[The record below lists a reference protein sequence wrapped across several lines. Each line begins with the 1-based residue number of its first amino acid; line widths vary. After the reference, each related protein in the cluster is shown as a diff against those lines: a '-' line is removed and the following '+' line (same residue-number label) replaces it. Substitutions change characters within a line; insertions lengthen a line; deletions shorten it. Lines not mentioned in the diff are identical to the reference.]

1 MSPGTPAVRTVPLP
15 RVEIVEEGMREGMQI
30 EDAAIPVA
38 DRVEL
43 LNALSGTGLRQIVV
57 GSFVRADWVPQMALV
72 EQVIERM
79 RVVPGVRYTALALNA
94 KGVERRSRFVPP
106 LTVDTA
112 PRLEVHACDVF
123 VRRNTN
129 RSQADEIARWPEV
142 VQTAAAAGA
151 TEATVRVNAAFGSN
165 FVGDI
170 AIGEVLD
177 HMTAMIARWDTAGIP
192 VRTVWLGDPMGWNT
206 PLAVEALLTEI
217 QRRWPSIHRF
227 HLHLHDQRGAALV
240 SAYAAIR
247 AARPEDTVVLD
258 ASIGGVGGCP
268 YCGNGRATGMIATE
282 DLVDML
288 EEMGVDTGVDRDA
301 LIEAAVLAER
311 VFGHRLYGKTAL
323 AGRRPRGSMLYPP
336 DMPFV
341 ETLEEASHFRSG
353 PSVYAGQRV
362 PWREPIRSPQLEQAE
377 AVVRG

>member
-1 MSPGTPAVRTVPLP
+1 MIPSTPAIRPVALP

-30 EDAAIPVA
+30 EDAEIPVA
-38 DRVEL
+38 DRISL
-43 LNALSGTGLRQIVV
+43 LDALSSTGLGQIVV
-57 GSFVRADWVPQMALV
+57 GSFVRADWVPQMAVV
-72 EQVIERM
+72 EQVIEGM
-79 RVVPGVRYTALALNA
+79 RVEPGVRYTALALNA

-106 LTVDTA
+106 LTVDTV

-129 RSQADEIARWPEV
+129 RSQADEISRWPDIVRHAVES
-142 VQTAAAAGA
+142 GA
-151 TEATVRVNAAFGSN
+151 DAATVRVNAAFGSN

-170 AIGEVLD
+170 AIADVLG
-177 HMTAMIARWDTAGIP
+177 HLEAMVALWESAGVP

-206 PLAVEALLTEI
+206 PLAVETMLAEI

-288 EEMGVDTGVDRDA
+288 EELGIDTGIDRDA
-301 LIEAAVLAER
+301 VIEAAVLAER
-311 VFGHRLYGKTAL
+311 VFGHRLFGKTAL
-323 AGRRPRGSMLYPP
+323 AGRRPRGEMLYPP

-341 ETLEEASHFRSG
+341 ETLHEASHFRNG
-353 PSVYAGQRV
+353 PGVYAGQRS
-362 PWREPIRSPQLEQAE
+362 PWREPIRSPQLEDAGE
-377 AVVRG
+377 VGRG